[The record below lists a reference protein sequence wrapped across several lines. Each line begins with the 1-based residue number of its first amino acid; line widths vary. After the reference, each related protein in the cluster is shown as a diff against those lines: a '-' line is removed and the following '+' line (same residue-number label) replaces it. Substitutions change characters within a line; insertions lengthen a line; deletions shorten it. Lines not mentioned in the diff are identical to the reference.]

1 VEAVTAKRA
10 KVVQAAGIAVTVLY
24 AAFVVWL
31 YVAQPRSIEELKTA
45 AAVQTNVYSVDPAQF
60 DLAVTAFRERQY
72 RIAIDHFLLAD
83 PAARDP
89 KTQFLVAYAHYAL
102 GRGRLYD
109 DDEEFKAALAAVD
122 RCLEAAPGH
131 AYTIDEPALGLDYT
145 SAERLRERL
154 RAGLEVTP
162 GDFNPFGGSAEKAP

>member
-1 VEAVTAKRA
+1 VTANRA
-10 KVVQAAGIAVTVLY
+10 SIVQSVGVALTLAY

-45 AAVQTNVYSVDPAQF
+45 AAVQTNTYAVDAAQF
-60 DLAVTAFRERQY
+60 DLAMKAFRDRQY

-89 KTQFLVAYAHYAL
+89 KTQFLVAYAHYAIGH
-102 GRGRLYD
+102 GRIYD
-109 DDEEFKAALAAVD
+109 DDAEFKAALAAVD
-122 RCLEAAPGH
+122 RCLEATPDH
-131 AYTIDEPALGLDYT
+131 AYTVDEPGLGLDYT

-162 GDFNPFGGSAEKAP
+162 GDFNPFGGESTEKAP

>member
-1 VEAVTAKRA
+1 MTRAV
-10 KVVQAAGIAVTVLY
+10 QIGGIVATLVYAV
-24 AAFVVWL
+24 FVVWL
-31 YVAQPRSIEELKTA
+31 YVAQPRTIEELKTA
-45 AAVQTNVYSVDPAQF
+45 AAVQTNVYAVDPAQF
-60 DLAVTAFRERQY
+60 DLAMKAFRERQY

-122 RCLEAAPGH
+122 RCLEAAPNH
-131 AYTIDEPALGLDYT
+131 TYTLDEPGLGLDYA

-162 GDFNPFGGSAEKAP
+162 GDFNPFGGGATEKAP